1 MRETVLE
8 AAVPAGVDL
17 VEHTREIRR
26 VREMVQFGAGPA
38 VSPRTT
44 TQAVIRPVIRQ
55 DWERCSARE

>member
-26 VREMVQFGAGPA
+26 VREMV
-38 VSPRTT
+38 
-44 TQAVIRPVIRQ
+44 
-55 DWERCSARE
+55 